1 MDWIVRSWHLF
12 GWQENCQENAM
23 VIFILIYTSFLYL
36 GNYFNFKRFLYYL
49 GDVA

>member
-12 GWQENCQENAM
+12 GWQENAM

-36 GNYFNFKRFLYYL
+36 DNYFNFKKFLYHL